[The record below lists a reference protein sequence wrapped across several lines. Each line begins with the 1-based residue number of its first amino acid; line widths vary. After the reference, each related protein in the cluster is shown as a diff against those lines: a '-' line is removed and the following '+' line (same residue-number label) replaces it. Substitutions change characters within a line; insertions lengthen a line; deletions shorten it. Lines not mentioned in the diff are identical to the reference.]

1 MTDNIQE
8 RIKMDFI
15 FWIPWA
21 VGVVVFIVWIRQPI
35 SEFKKLWQA
44 QKERMNSAKPED
56 RKQD

>member
-1 MTDNIQE
+1 MTDTIQE

-44 QKERMNSAKPED
+44 QKERMENTKIGE
-56 RKQD
+56 